1 MLVQRL
7 RIQSHI
13 TRMSPDSRIDML
25 PPLEGLHF
33 DEEIH
38 KYKWEDNWL
47 HLSPTQ
53 VLSIDLND
61 EAKQRIAETKDGPDG
76 WEIRGNTLH
85 GCLEQYLLGAAELD
99 PGDFNEWWEPLKSCW
114 LWEDCKV
121 MGVELR
127 MTDKKK
133 MGGSCDFLIQ
143 MPDKSI
149 VLGDLKTTS
158 SVKAT
163 KARKPATEQLGAYLY
178 LLSKSYPKVMVD
190 KVVTVVAGPG
200 VTRVIPGDPAEAW
213 MAWEDAMSRYQ
224 AHMDIKYGF

>member
-1 MLVQRL
+1 
-7 RIQSHI
+7 
-13 TRMSPDSRIDML
+13 MSPESRFDML
-25 PPLEGLHF
+25 PPIEGLEFNEASHRYLW
-33 DEEIH
+33 EG
-38 KYKWEDNWL
+38 KWL
-47 HLSPTQ
+47 PLSPTQ
-53 VLSIDLND
+53 ILSIDLDD

-99 PGDFNEWWEPLKSCW
+99 PGDFTEWWEPLRSCW
-114 LWEDCKV
+114 LWEDAKV

-127 MTDKKK
+127 MTDRKR
-133 MGGSCDFLIQ
+133 MAGSCDFLIQ

-163 KARKPATEQLGAYLY
+163 KARKPATEQLGAYLF
-178 LLSKSYPKVMVD
+178 LLSKSYPKICVD

-200 VTRVIPGDPAEAW
+200 VCRVIPGDPAEAW

>member
-1 MLVQRL
+1 MQRL

-53 VLSIDLND
+53 ILSIDLD
-61 EAKQRIAETKDGPDG
+61 DQAKQRIAETKDGPDG

-85 GCLEQYLLGAAELD
+85 SCLEQHLLGAAELD
-99 PGDFNEWWEPLKSCW
+99 PGAFTEWWEPLKSCW
-114 LWEDCKV
+114 LWEDAKV

-127 MTDKKK
+127 MTDRKK
-133 MGGSCDFLIQ
+133 MAGSCDFLIQ

-163 KARKPATEQLGAYLY
+163 KARKPATEQLGAYIY

>member
-1 MLVQRL
+1 
-7 RIQSHI
+7 
-13 TRMSPDSRIDML
+13 MSPESRFDML

-33 DEEIH
+33 DEQIH
-38 KYKWEDNWL
+38 KYKWEDKWL

-53 VLSIDLND
+53 VLSFDLDD

-99 PGDFNEWWEPLKSCW
+99 PGDFTEWWEPLKSCW
-114 LWEDCKV
+114 LWEDAKIL
-121 MGVELR
+121 GVELR
-127 MTDKKK
+127 MTDKKR
-133 MGGSCDFLIQ
+133 MGGSCDFLVQ

-149 VLGDLKTTS
+149 VLGDLKTVS
-158 SVKAT
+158 SVKAC

-213 MAWEDAMSRYQ
+213 IAWEEAVSRYQ

>member
-1 MLVQRL
+1 
-7 RIQSHI
+7 
-13 TRMSPDSRIDML
+13 MSPESRFDML
-25 PPLEGLHF
+25 PPIEGLEF
-33 DEEIH
+33 DADIH
-38 KYKWEDNWL
+38 KYRWEGKWL

-53 VLSIDLND
+53 ILSIDLDD

-85 GCLEQYLLGAAELD
+85 NCLEQYLLGAAELD
-99 PGDFNEWWEPLKSCW
+99 PGDFTEWWEPLRSCW
-114 LWEDCKV
+114 LWEDAKV

-127 MTDKKK
+127 MTDRKR
-133 MGGSCDFLIQ
+133 MAGSCDFLIQ

-158 SVKAT
+158 SAKAT

-178 LLSKSYPKVMVD
+178 LLSKSYPKICVD

-213 MAWEDAMSRYQ
+213 MAWEDAMSKYQ

>member
-1 MLVQRL
+1 
-7 RIQSHI
+7 
-13 TRMSPDSRIDML
+13 MSPESRFDML
-25 PPLEGLHF
+25 PPIEGLEFNEALHRYLW
-33 DEEIH
+33 EG
-38 KYKWEDNWL
+38 KWL
-47 HLSPTQ
+47 PLSPTQ
-53 VLSIDLND
+53 ILSIDLDD

-99 PGDFNEWWEPLKSCW
+99 PGDFTEWWEPLRSCW
-114 LWEDCKV
+114 LFEDCKV

-127 MTDKKK
+127 MTDRKR
-133 MGGSCDFLIQ
+133 MAGSCDFLIQ

-178 LLSKSYPKVMVD
+178 LLSKSYPKICVD

-200 VTRVIPGDPAEAW
+200 VCPCHPR
-213 MAWEDAMSRYQ
+213 
-224 AHMDIKYGF
+224 